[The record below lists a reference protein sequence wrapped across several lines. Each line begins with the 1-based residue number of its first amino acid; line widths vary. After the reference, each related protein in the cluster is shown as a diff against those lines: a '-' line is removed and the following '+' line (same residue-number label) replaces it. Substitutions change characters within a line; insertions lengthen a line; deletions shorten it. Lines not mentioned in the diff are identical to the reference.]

1 MEAHPDTNVVEM
13 DTVVGCEGSK
23 KVLLTLYFRNIKCML
38 LYLLPDKSQDS
49 VLQVFNRLEKLL
61 TTDGFVEAFPVILTD
76 RGSEF
81 ANPTLL
87 ETGISSYMR
96 TRIYYC
102 DPMASNQKAGIEKNH
117 EYIRYICPKGSS
129 FDCLEQKDA
138 TLIMNHINSAARPSL
153 NGCTPF
159 QLGSLLLKDNMI
171 NAFGMQLVNPEKV
184 ILKPS
189 LLKK

>member
-1 MEAHPDTNVVEM
+1 
-13 DTVVGCEGSK
+13 
-23 KVLLTLYFRNIKCML
+23 ML
-38 LYLLPDKSQDS
+38 PGKSQDS
-49 VLQVFNRLEKLL
+49 VLNVFSYLEQLL
-61 TTDGFVEAFPVILTD
+61 TTDGFAKAFPVILTD

-87 ETGISSYMR
+87 ETGIGSSIR
-96 TRIYYC
+96 TSIYYC
-102 DPMASNQKAGIEKNH
+102 DPMASSQKAGIEKNH

-129 FDCLEQKDA
+129 FDGLEQKDV

-159 QLGSLLLKDNMI
+159 QLATLLLQNNVI
-171 NAFGMQLVNPEKV
+171 NAFGMQLVDPEKV